1 MHPSARIGNAS
12 HSLHL
17 VHDLRAASVDDSV
30 KKDKGISSN
39 DVAKRCTLKNDDT
52 IKTGNSTDQR
62 SLKFRLKMKP
72 NILPQKNAEIYSGL
86 GLDDSPSSSLGNSPV
101 ESEDTP
107 PVSKEKAEDPPT
119 GIIQVGDLFSFYT
132 VIIPLEILNYL
143 LFIK

>member
-1 MHPSARIGNAS
+1 MHPSARIGNAP
-12 HSLHL
+12 HSSHL
-17 VHDLRAASVDDSV
+17 VHDLRAASVHDSV

-39 DVAKRCTLKNDDT
+39 DVAKRCTLKNDAA

-101 ESEDTP
+101 ESEGTL

-119 GIIQVGDLFSFYT
+119 DIIQVGDLFSLST
-132 VIIPLEILNYL
+132 L
-143 LFIK
+143 L